1 MALNKTLNKTK
12 HNKNIKM
19 LFSKLL
25 AKLKMLLSVWVWYF
39 AWLRSERLCNWS
51 KLIASMLKT
60 LRIVSLFIGN
70 EFGTGRPCWKV
81 DKFNW

>member
-25 AKLKMLLSVWVWYF
+25 AKLKMLLSVWV
-39 AWLRSERLCNWS
+39 
-51 KLIASMLKT
+51 
-60 LRIVSLFIGN
+60 
-70 EFGTGRPCWKV
+70 
-81 DKFNW
+81 